1 MITRMAAPAL
11 DDNPRRIKTFVN
23 LFRVRKMLAHELGVL
38 ETGTW
43 SADDDRVTPVQLG
56 KFIAVGLR
64 WPRLVRHLERN
75 RSLLAELYQYA
86 NYETWA
92 ELSSEAHWW
101 TSNRELMRLLFA
113 TVDEETVGY
122 DLASVDPAS
131 SLESVDVGLLLTV
144 SPPLTSDP
152 DRRSDEAEWR
162 LRMISDHLRGD
173 AAMVGEV
180 LTREEGTDLT
190 REDVRNLSVAED
202 HYRWWLWASENEFVA
217 LSKPVRR
224 QLAAILDSIERVRNA
239 DGDAD
244 RKRSLHRL
252 DGQLTNAGKTVD
264 ARLRAVSSGAPAP

>member
-1 MITRMAAPAL
+1 MAAPAL

-38 ETGTW
+38 ETETW
-43 SADDDRVTPVQLG
+43 SAADDRVTPVQLG
-56 KFIAVGLR
+56 KFIALGLR

-113 TVDEETVGY
+113 TADEEGVSY

-173 AAMVGEV
+173 ASMVGEV

-224 QLAAILDSIERVRNA
+224 QLAAILASIERVRNA
-239 DGDAD
+239 EGDAD
-244 RKRSLHRL
+244 RKRFLHRL
-252 DGQLTNAGKTVD
+252 DGQLANAGKTVD
-264 ARLRAVSSGAPAP
+264 ARLRAVSSDTAAP